1 MERLNGLVEE
11 YQTEKRNLQGQWT
24 DEKMRMEAMLRE
36 KETLLRVKDEEMERE
51 KELMKAKK
59 KEVVTLEAQLKAKH
73 EQAERQLKMNDE

>member
-36 KETLLRVKDEEMERE
+36 KETLLRVKDEEMERKE
-51 KELMKAKK
+51 ELMKAKK
-59 KEVVTLEAQLKAKH
+59 EEVVTLEAQLKAKH
-73 EQAERQLKMNDE
+73 EQAEMMKNE